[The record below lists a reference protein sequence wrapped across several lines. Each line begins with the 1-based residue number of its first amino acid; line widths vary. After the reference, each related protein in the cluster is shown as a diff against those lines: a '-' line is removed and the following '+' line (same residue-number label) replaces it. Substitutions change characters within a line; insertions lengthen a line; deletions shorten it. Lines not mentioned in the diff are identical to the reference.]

1 MPNLSIDQI
10 NNPIPQEWTDYVTQ
24 SPVALEVIPDQL
36 YSTLT
41 YTDNTTLQLDFF
53 AAVAANQGLSNMTQ
67 PGMLPN
73 PQSFLIQ
80 AIRIFFRTTVNTVDM
95 AASAAS
101 LVGPVNDM
109 VLLVNTGR
117 LVLTI
122 GQKTYGPW
130 RLWMLPAG
138 SAVVPQL
145 TAAGAEAAAQVS
157 QYGQIMG
164 VLWGMFP
171 HLMIAPLQNFV
182 ASMLWPAAV
191 DLSGDM
197 VIEVLLDG
205 QRARAVQ

>member
-1 MPNLSIDQI
+1 MPNLSNDQL
-10 NNPIPQEWTDYVTQ
+10 NNPIPAEWADYVTQ

-36 YSTLT
+36 YSALT
-41 YTDNTTLQLDFF
+41 YVDNTTLQLDFF

-80 AIRIFFRTTVNTVDM
+80 AIRIYFRIPIMTVDM
-95 AASAAS
+95 AASAAN
-101 LVGPVNDM
+101 LVGVVNDA
-109 VLLVNTGR
+109 VLLINTGR

-138 SAVVPQL
+138 SALVPQL
-145 TAAGAEAAAQVS
+145 AAAGAEAAAQVS
-157 QYGQIMG
+157 TYGQMMG
-164 VLWGMFP
+164 PLWGMFP

-191 DLSGDM
+191 DLSADM
-197 VIEVLLDG
+197 VIEVMFDG

>member
-1 MPNLSIDQI
+1 MPNLTADQL
-10 NNPIPQEWTDYVTQ
+10 NNPIPSEWTDYVTQ

-41 YTDNTTLQLDFF
+41 YVDNTTLQLDFF

-80 AIRIFFRTTVNTVDM
+80 AIRLFFRIPIMTVDM
-95 AASAAS
+95 AASAAN
-101 LVGPVNDM
+101 LVGVANDM

-138 SAVVPQL
+138 SAPAPVL
-145 TAAGAEAAAQVS
+145 AAAGAEAAGQVS
-157 QYGQIMG
+157 TYAQILG
-164 VLWGMFP
+164 PLWGMFP

-191 DLSGDM
+191 DLSADM
-197 VIEVLLDG
+197 VIEVLFDG